1 MKNSILRDLV
11 ILLGIF
17 GLIWAVITLFP
28 VFPEKP
34 ALISVEQ
41 EEELGDQYYRM
52 LRDGGDFSE
61 VKDTQIREATDRIM
75 DRLTDAL
82 ENRHFDYNLIVFRND
97 TVNAFALPGGYILVS
112 TGLIAFC
119 ESPEELAAVIAHEMG
134 HVEKRHLISRLV
146 REIGLQLISSGD
158 VYVTGEIAR
167 LLTSAGFDRK
177 QEEAAD
183 RFACR
188 LLEKA
193 AIEPRSLSSL
203 FRRLKEKEADEL
215 YEKFEIISSH
225 PNFSSRIREVFS
237 YEPAPD
243 FEVEAFSFDWETVRK
258 AAAEETEQN

>member
-17 GLIWAVITLFP
+17 GLIWAIITLFP

-34 ALISVEQ
+34 VLISVDR
-41 EEELGDQYYRM
+41 EEELGDQYFRM
-52 LRDGGDFSE
+52 IRDDPGFSE
-61 VKDTQIREATDRIM
+61 VEDSLIMEATGGIM
-75 DRLTDAL
+75 DRLTRAL
-82 ENRHFDYNLIVFRND
+82 DNRLFDYNLVVFRSD
-97 TVNAFALPGGYILVS
+97 MVNAFALPGGYILVS

-146 REIGLQLISSGD
+146 RELGLQLISSGD

-203 FRRLKEKEADEL
+203 FRRLKEKDVDEL
-215 YEKFEIISSH
+215 YEKFEMISSH

-243 FEVEAFSFDWETVRK
+243 FEAEAFSFDWEMVRK
-258 AAAEETEQN
+258 AAGADLEQN